1 MSTSNFNFLFFR
13 AFITNFK
20 GWKMTT
26 IEEFMTYLQSHTS
39 IKISRAEIARG
50 LKTERSNI
58 THRIKSKS
66 ECKLSEM
73 RQILE
78 HLNISNSAEILNS
91 ILEKDG
97 RLFKENVESMPDVES
112 EIQHVRVQ
120 YFPDVYLSAGYGVEV
135 LDERSEYIVIDERF
149 LMSER
154 GMRVNPKNCKMVRI
168 SGNSMFP
175 EYHHGDRVIIDESDT
190 NLTDGQIYAFRYD
203 GQCYVKEINR
213 AGNRIKCISVN
224 KEYEPFFIERDV
236 DFKVFGRIIP
246 RVRL

>member
-1 MSTSNFNFLFFR
+1 MNFEELQETLQNLTNSKISYAKIAKGLNLKTSTISTRKANSSELRYDEIKKLENYFDVVLTDSACQTARLIDEIEQNR
-13 AFITNFK
+13 TNIELA
-20 GWKMTT
+20 T
-26 IEEFMTYLQSHTS
+26 IEY
-39 IKISRAEIARG
+39 
-50 LKTERSNI
+50 
-58 THRIKSKS
+58 
-66 ECKLSEM
+66 
-73 RQILE
+73 
-78 HLNISNSAEILNS
+78 
-91 ILEKDG
+91 
-97 RLFKENVESMPDVES
+97 
-112 EIQHVRVQ
+112 
-120 YFPDVYLSAGYGVEV
+120 YPDVYLSAGFGVEV
-135 LDERSEYIVIDERF
+135 LDESFEHVIIDERF
-149 LMSER
+149 LTSER

-224 KEYEPFFIERDV
+224 KEYEPFFIEREV